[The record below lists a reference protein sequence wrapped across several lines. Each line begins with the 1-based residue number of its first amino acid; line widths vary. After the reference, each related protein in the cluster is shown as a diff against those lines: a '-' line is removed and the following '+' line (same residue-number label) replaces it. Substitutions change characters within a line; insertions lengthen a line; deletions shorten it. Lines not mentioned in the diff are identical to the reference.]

1 MHEDALTAGKRS
13 TAPALTSGER
23 PRVVHVVRSLEIG
36 GLERI
41 VCELALGSRGVSA
54 EVVCL
59 MHAGVLGESLAAQ
72 GIPVHVVGMHGSKLR
87 SLARLC
93 TCLRARRPSILHCHN
108 LYAHLYGALAGRIC
122 GVPHVVLTRHG
133 TFVPQ
138 PRLSWS
144 LNRWLLKRTHIVAV
158 SEDIQRIMKPFSGRR
173 GSLRHIANG
182 ISLEPFSRLPSRRE
196 ARRALGWPEDG
207 SVLGTVA
214 RLSEGKGHDDLLYA
228 FELIHKACPSARLV
242 IVGDGPTR
250 SLIEEQIADRGLTA
264 AVAMLGE
271 RRDVPAILAA
281 LDLFALASCDEGLP
295 VTILEAMAAGLPVV
309 STNVGGIPQ
318 AVVESETGLL
328 VPPRMPALLAEAAV
342 AVLKDAALAR
352 RFGLAGRKRIEEEF
366 DSRLMV
372 SRYESLY
379 QELLGVEKPASNW

>member
-1 MHEDALTAGKRS
+1 
-13 TAPALTSGER
+13 
-23 PRVVHVVRSLEIG
+23 VVHVVRALEIG

-41 VCELALGSRGVSA
+41 VCELALGSRSVAS

-87 SLARLC
+87 ALARLC
-93 TCLRARRPSILHCHN
+93 ACLRARRPAILHCHN

-122 GVPHVVLTRHG
+122 GVPHVMLTRHG

-144 LNRWLLKRTHIVAV
+144 LSRWLLKRTHIVAV

-173 GSLRHIANG
+173 GSLCHIANG

-196 ARRALGWPEDG
+196 ARQALDWSESGP
-207 SVLGTVA
+207 VIGTVA
-214 RLSEGKGHDDLLYA
+214 RLSEGKGHEDLLHA
-228 FELIHKACPSARLV
+228 FELIGKACPGARLV

-250 SLIEEQIADRGLTA
+250 ALVEKQIADRGLRGT
-264 AVAMLGE
+264 VEMLGE

-309 STNVGGIPQ
+309 TTNVGGIPQ
-318 AVVESETGLL
+318 AVVEGETGLL
-328 VPPRMPALLAEAAV
+328 VPPRSPAALAEAAV
-342 AVLKDAALAR
+342 RVLKDTDLAR
-352 RFGLAGRKRIEEEF
+352 RLGLAGRKRILEQF

-379 QELLGVEKPASNW
+379 LELLGARKPASNW